1 MIPNRIKEQF
11 TTVELINKELKRI
24 DPIKRKH
31 RILSQWGNVE
41 SRERYHNMLRYEKQL
56 KSLKEQFKIP
66 NNHD

>member
-1 MIPNRIKEQF
+1 MIPDIIKEQF

-24 DPIKRKH
+24 APIKREH

-41 SRERYHNMLRYEKQL
+41 SRERYHNILRYEKQL
-56 KSLKEQFKIP
+56 KSLKEQFKIL